1 MYCDYPLDN
10 DSILEIN
17 LINILRFQHCFRSM
31 KTVQTDENGFWNNK
45 DASINT
51 LVVSHNDNVSF
62 SYFANVKHARI
73 PCRQ

>member
-1 MYCDYPLDN
+1 
-10 DSILEIN
+10 
-17 LINILRFQHCFRSM
+17 M